1 MNIDELRLS
10 DPVAAKTG
18 WSPLIFMNIS
28 FQSHMLTK
36 DGFGRYAYK
45 PTLVAKLF
53 PIGIIGLPIYGWR
66 VRSVVNEDLGYPATK
81 ATLPFLDD
89 HGDFDY
95 FICAMFAI
103 GLFFLCRL
111 NQKTVFDLTKGEY
124 RKRSYIGKT
133 GTHVNLSEI
142 HAIQLLA
149 GKVNSGT
156 RSARTGRR
164 RRSYRTYELNLVLKN
179 SERVHV
185 VSSGLLDPLRE
196 DASFLSTKLKVPVWR
211 AV

>member
-18 WSPLIFMNIS
+18 WSPLTFMNIS

-53 PIGIIGLPIYGWR
+53 PIGIIGIPIYGWR
-66 VRSVVNEDLGYPATK
+66 VRSVVNGNLGYPAP
-81 ATLPFLDD
+81 TLPFLDD
-89 HGDFDY
+89 HGDLDY
-95 FICAMFAI
+95 FICTVFAI
-103 GLFFLCRL
+103 GLFFLYRL
-111 NQKTVFDLTKGEY
+111 NQRIVFDLTKGQY
-124 RKRSYIGKT
+124 QKGSYIGKT
-133 GTHVNLSEI
+133 RTHVHLSDI
-142 HAIQLLA
+142 YAIQLLA
-149 GKVNSGT
+149 GRVNSGT

-164 RRSYRTYELNLVLKN
+164 RGSYRTYELNLVLKN